1 MTTSSAAD
9 VAAMK
14 QKYLFNLGEKER
26 GVVRNLVEGVR
37 TRVFF
42 GEKIMLSLVEL
53 EPNKAGKVHYHP
65 EEQWGLCL
73 EGEAVR
79 IQAGVEFQVKPGDF
93 WYTPGNME
101 HTMVAGP
108 SGVKVMDI
116 FGPPREEYK
125 VPGEGYGP
133 GERV

>member
-1 MTTSSAAD
+1 MTERTELA
-9 VAAMK
+9 K
-14 QKYLFNLGEKER
+14 QYLFNLNDKSQGIL
-26 GVVRNLVEGVR
+26 RNLVPGVS

-42 GEKIMLSLVEL
+42 GEHVMLSIVEL
-53 EPNKAGKVHYHP
+53 EPNKAGKMHNHP

-79 IQAGVEFQVKPGDF
+79 SQDGAEFTVRPGDF
-93 WYTPGNME
+93 WYTPGNML
-101 HTMVAGP
+101 HTMAAGP
-108 SGVKVMDI
+108 RGVKVLDI

-133 GERV
+133 GEVQTKG

>member
-1 MTTSSAAD
+1 MNTPTAAD
-9 VAAMK
+9 IAK
-14 QKYLFNLGEKER
+14 TKEQYLFNLNEKER

-53 EPNKAGKVHYHP
+53 EPNKAGKVHHHP

-79 IQAGVEFQVKPGDF
+79 IQNGVEFAVRAGDF
-93 WYTPGNME
+93 WYTPGNMD
-101 HTMVAGP
+101 HTMIAGP

-133 GERV
+133 GEK